1 MNLSGKILGNRYVL
15 LEKIGQGGMALVYKA
30 RCQLLN
36 RYVAVKILRPEFTM
50 DEEFVK
56 KFRRESM
63 AAASLSHP
71 NIVGIYDVGE
81 EDGIYYIVMEYVKGK
96 TLKEYINEKGKL
108 NYKEAL
114 NIANQIASALDNAHK
129 NGIIH
134 RDIKPHNILITDDHI
149 VKVTDFGIAR
159 ASSSV
164 TMTNTGS
171 VMGSVHYFSPEQA
184 RGGFIDQRTDIYSLG
199 VVLYEMLT
207 GKLPYDAESPITI
220 ALKHIQDSFIEPL
233 NLDSNI
239 PFAVNDIVI
248 RSMEKEMTKR
258 YQSAKEM
265 IDDILKA
272 LKNPDNHIYISPETD
287 DETRIIPIDEI
298 EKAIEK
304 KPQKKGKKNK
314 VINIVLIVIFVIVV
328 ATGAYMAY
336 LKYYLVKDVV
346 VPNIVGEQFDN
357 AKRILEKANL
367 RIEVESEENSD
378 KPAGEILRAFPSE
391 GTKAKENSTVS
402 VIVSAGQKKIKVP
415 SVINY
420 DITVA
425 GDILRNNNLKVD
437 YSYKNSDTIQ
447 KGQVIEQNPLPDTEV
462 TEDTIIYLI
471 ISDGPQIK
479 WTRVP
484 LLIGKPLEEAEKLI
498 TESKLILGTPLNYG
512 YDPKYIDGAVLNQT
526 VKAGDEVREGH
537 IIYITVNKLE
547 GEDNPKENKETQ
559 KD

>member
-36 RYVAVKILRPEFTM
+36 RYVAVKILRPDFTM
-50 DEEFVK
+50 DEEFIK

-71 NIVGIYDVGE
+71 NIVGIYDVGQ

-108 NYKEAL
+108 DYKEAL
-114 NIANQIASALDNAHK
+114 NIANQIALALDNAHK
-129 NGIIH
+129 NGIVH

-184 RGGFIDQRTDIYSLG
+184 RGGFVDQRTDIYSLG

-248 RSMEKEMTKR
+248 KSMEKEMTKR

-265 IDDILKA
+265 IDDITKA
-272 LKNPDNHIYISPETD
+272 LNNPDNHIYISPEI
-287 DETRIIPIDEI
+287 DETRKIPIDEI
-298 EKAIEK
+298 DKAIEK
-304 KPQKKGKKNK
+304 KAPKKGKKNK
-314 VINIVLIVIFVIVV
+314 VISISLIILFVIIVS
-328 ATGAYMAY
+328 TGAYMAY
-336 LKYYLVKDVV
+336 IKYYLVKDVV
-346 VPNIVGEQFDN
+346 VPKIVGEQFDN
-357 AKRILEKANL
+357 AKGILEKANL

-378 KPAGEILRAFPSE
+378 KPAGEILSSFPNE
-391 GTKAKENSTVS
+391 GTKAKENSTIS

-447 KGQVIEQNPLPDTEV
+447 KGQVIEQSPLPDTEV
-462 TEDTIIYLI
+462 TEDTTVYLV
-471 ISDGPQIK
+471 ISDGPQVK

-484 LLIGKPLEEAEKLI
+484 LLIGKSLEEAEKLI
-498 TESKLILGTPLNYG
+498 TDSNLILGTPLNYG
-512 YDPKYIDGAVLNQT
+512 YDSKYIDGAVLNQS
-526 VKAGDEVREGH
+526 VKAGEEVREGY
-537 IIYITVNKLE
+537 IIYITVNKIE
-547 GEDNPKENKETQ
+547 SDDNTKEDKENK